1 MAEIDAQI
9 ALFLRSFF
17 DAWPFN
23 AVPPAIRKQ
32 LAPKLQ
38 LCSFRPGQF
47 LYQPTELPLAVHCIV
62 QGQVRILGAMSYQ
75 SPTLAIV
82 GKGAVVGWDSLLRRV
97 AGGSARAAL
106 GEEEEILTVA
116 IPADVFESLALQHLM
131 PTLTQRVSLAELF
144 DTLSCFLSSM
154 PSRFSGV
161 NLKDVV
167 QYIEQ
172 EQLAVV
178 QPWYPNQPESFFAPA
193 SADQIWLVSGG
204 APINVAIGTP
214 VTSPQQLQQIRP
226 SLFPVRLLGIERS
239 FLASALLSGAVPTDE
254 LDESRLLPGTTLD
267 LNQPPIIVHPD
278 TDSDAQNGKHAN
290 PSSDIHTDIHTDI
303 QAGSQTRALSASNAL
318 NGAMNTAALNATP
331 GAISRVPSRA
341 LPRTQTY
348 PIRRSPEPEM
358 AEDAIACFGMICEFL
373 RVPYRPDSLRKLL
386 KQRSIDQFEPLD
398 LCVRVGQAVGLNA
411 QIVNFTPTIGGLN
424 RLQLPAIIRCQ
435 DILTVVYEATAK
447 GAVIG
452 SPRTGLLHLS
462 PEQLT
467 SRLVPDSPA
476 SLTSPTATCE
486 AVILERLPRTATK
499 RFGFNWFIPTL
510 TAQGGI
516 LAQVL
521 IASVFVQVLGLANP
535 LLVQQV
541 IDKVIINANI
551 GVVPM
556 FGILL
561 ILFAFL
567 EGVLT
572 VLRMYLFASTT
583 TRLDLRL
590 SIEIIHHLLHLP
602 LSFFDKRPV
611 GELSARLSELEN
623 VRQFLTGTA
632 LTGVLDVIF
641 SIMYVGVMLLYS
653 QTLTICVLL
662 TVPVIVVS
670 TLLVASIQKKLIR
683 VKADNGAKV
692 QSYLVEVLSG
702 MFTVK
707 AQNMESLVEATWRD
721 RYVNYLGSGFTTAT
735 VSTIFASF
743 NQFLNTTSS
752 FLVLWVGASLVLEG
766 KLSLGGLIAFR
777 ILAGYVTGPMIRLA
791 GLWQRFQET
800 SLSMEL
806 LADIADATA
815 EELPEGADVRMPQ
828 IQGRVQY
835 SDITFGF
842 APGQQQLSNVS
853 LDIAPGSFVGVVGQ
867 SGSGKSTLMK
877 LLPRLYV
884 PNSGSISIDGFDVNK
899 VKLDSLRQ
907 QIGYVPQDA
916 VLFEG
921 SIRDNIALFGDL
933 NDDAVIE
940 AARIA
945 DAHDFIMQLPQGY
958 STKVGERGG
967 TLSGGQRQRIAI
979 ARTVA
984 TDPRLLVFDEATSAL
999 DYETERRVFD
1009 NLMRQFSDRT
1019 VFFITHRLSTLTQAD
1034 WIIFMEAGILVEQGT
1049 HQDLMMRRQLYYC
1062 LYSQQSRL

>member
-9 ALFLRSFF
+9 TLFLRSFF

-23 AVPPAIRKQ
+23 AVPTAMRKQ
-32 LAPKLQ
+32 VALKLQ
-38 LCSFRPGQF
+38 LCSFRAGQF

-82 GKGAVVGWDSLLRRV
+82 GKGAVVGWDGLLRRV
-97 AGGSARAAL
+97 AGGSARAVL

-131 PTLTQRVSLAELF
+131 PTLMERVSLAELF

-178 QPWYPNQPESFFAPA
+178 QSWYPNQPDRFFAPS
-193 SADQIWLVSGG
+193 SADQVWLVSGG

-239 FLASALLSGAVPTDE
+239 FLASALLSGAIPTDE
-254 LDESRLLPGTTLD
+254 TNAIDESRLLPSAD
-267 LNQPPIIVHPD
+267 SDSNQPSIIVHTDARPD
-278 TDSDAQNGKHAN
+278 ARSDARPNTP
-290 PSSDIHTDIHTDI
+290 PSTHPNNHVVTPGLTPN
-303 QAGSQTRALSASNAL
+303 AAL
-318 NGAMNTAALNATP
+318 NGALSIAMKAATTHSV
-331 GAISRVPSRA
+331 ISRVPTKE
-341 LPRTQTY
+341 LLRTQTY
-348 PIRRSPEPEM
+348 PIRRSPAPEM
-358 AEDAIACFGMICEFL
+358 TEDAIACFGMVCEFL
-373 RVPYRPDSLRKLL
+373 QVPYRPDSLRKLL
-386 KQRSIDQFEPLD
+386 KQRSIAQFEPLD

-411 QIVNFTPTIGGLN
+411 QIVHFTPTIGGLN
-424 RLQLPAIIRCQ
+424 RLKLPAIVRCQ
-435 DILTVVYEATAK
+435 DILTVVYEVTTK

-452 SPRTGLLHLS
+452 SPRTGLLQLS
-462 PEQLT
+462 PDQLA
-467 SRLVPDSPA
+467 SRLIPDSPA
-476 SLTSPTATCE
+476 SLSSPTATCE
-486 AVILERLPRTATK
+486 AVILERLPRTPTK
-499 RFGFNWFIPTL
+499 RFGFSWFIPTL

-516 LAQVL
+516 LSQVL
-521 IASVFVQVLGLANP
+521 IASVFIQVLGLANP

-556 FGILL
+556 FGMLL

-572 VLRMYLFASTT
+572 ILRMYLFASTT

-590 SIEIIHHLLHLP
+590 SIEIIRHLLHLP

-611 GELSARLSELEN
+611 GELSSRLSELEN

-632 LTGVLDVIF
+632 LTGVLDVLF
-641 SIMYVGVMLLYS
+641 SIMYIGVMLLYS

-662 TVPVIVVS
+662 TIPIIVLS
-670 TLLVASIQKKLIR
+670 TLAVASIQKRLIR

-692 QSYLVEVLSG
+692 QSYLIEVLSG

-752 FLVLWVGASLVLEG
+752 FLVLWVGASQVLEG

-815 EELPEGADVRMPQ
+815 EELPDGADVQMPQ

-835 SDITFGF
+835 SDVTFGF

-853 LDIAPGSFVGVVGQ
+853 MDIAAGSFVGVVGQ

-921 SIRDNIALFGDL
+921 TIRDNIALFGDL
-933 NDDAVIE
+933 TDDAVIE

-945 DAHDFIMQLPQGY
+945 DAHEFIMQLPQGY

-1019 VFFITHRLSTLTQAD
+1019 VFFITHRLNTLTNAD
-1034 WIIFMEAGILVEQGT
+1034 WIIFMESGILVEQGT